1 MSIFLTLPL
10 RFIYRLY
17 TLSVLSIDLPTST
30 AIGRG
35 LKIYHGF
42 GLVVSAR
49 SNIGNNV
56 ILRQC
61 TTIGVVS
68 GNSRGPMI
76 EDDVDVGANVVIL
89 GDIQIGKGSKIGAG
103 SVVLTSIPP
112 NSTVVGNPG
121 RCI

>member
-1 MSIFLTLPL
+1 
-10 RFIYRLY
+10 
-17 TLSVLSIDLPTST
+17 
-30 AIGRG
+30 
-35 LKIYHGF
+35 
-42 GLVVSAR
+42 
-49 SNIGNNV
+49 
-56 ILRQC
+56 
-61 TTIGVVS
+61 
-68 GNSRGPMI
+68 MI